1 MVRAPALHAGGR
13 GFKSLTTHIA
23 GVTQLAEYKISN
35 LDVVGSTPI
44 TRFIKMCVALV
55 VEWYTRQSQKLLPL
69 RDCEFESHRE
79 HLYGI

>member
-1 MVRAPALHAGGR
+1 MPLQGTLVGSIPTVSMGWLAQLVRAPALHAGGR
-13 GFKSLTTHIA
+13 GFESLTTH
-23 GVTQLAEYKISN
+23 
-35 LDVVGSTPI
+35 
-44 TRFIKMCVALV
+44 VALV